1 MMEKS
6 RKRIIERDGLF
17 LSLVNL
23 PQPLRDGVGKPMGL
37 IEKPDSQIAS
47 LR

>member
-1 MMEKS
+1 MEKPI
-6 RKRIIERDGLF
+6 RRIIERDGLF

-23 PQPLRDGVGKPMGL
+23 PQPLRGGVGKPMGL
-37 IEKPDSQIAS
+37 IEKPDSQVAS